1 MECHA
6 HSRWP
11 AKQLCIAL
19 LDGRPSA
26 PDTTNRIVHARS
38 LSVRPV
44 GTERFQKQRVREIF
58 AWGKHLVFQFDTF
71 ALRVHFMLW
80 GTFAATVKGISVTG
94 DYRRSGPPRL
104 IFRFP
109 NGEIIIWS
117 ASLKIIESEDAK
129 ADYDFHVDVLS
140 DEWDP
145 KNALRKVRALPKAE
159 IADVLGSSVGAV
171 KANFF
176 HALGNLKKML
186 GGEAL

>member
-1 MECHA
+1 MEGPSIHLA
-6 HSRWP
+6 
-11 AKQLCIAL
+11 AEQLQPFV
-19 LDGRPSA
+19 GR
-26 PDTTNRIVHARS
+26 RIR
-38 LSVRPV
+38 LV
-44 GTERFQKQRVREIF
+44 GGNSTIGITRFRGQRVNEIF

-80 GTFAATVKGISVTG
+80 GTFAATVKGISMTG

-145 KNALRKVRALPKAE
+145 KNALRKVRALPQAE
-159 IADVLGSSVGAV
+159 TAAVL
-171 KANFF
+171 
-176 HALGNLKKML
+176 LD
-186 GGEAL
+186 